1 MKPVDGYKSEA
12 RSNGYPMLPKGL
24 YIAGIQNVKIEG
36 TEPDQRLV
44 LRLDIIEGEYT
55 AYYTKRYNNDASAG
69 GRYEVKYKGD
79 YRIQIPNQA
88 NPKREH
94 FDWDLRALNNAMWAI
109 EDSNDGYH
117 WDWNEA
123 GLRGKMVG
131 INVREGSFNGVP
143 YTQIG
148 RLESVKMIREGKC
161 KVMSD
166 MKPRTSGDSDSGRSQ
181 AAAAPSFMVVEE
193 EVPF

>member
-1 MKPVDGYKSEA
+1 MKPINGFKAEA
-12 RSNGYPMLPKGL
+12 PATGYPMLPKGL
-24 YIAGIQNVKIEG
+24 YIAGIQNVKVEG

-44 LRLDIIEGEYT
+44 LRLDIIEGEYA
-55 AYYTKRYNNDASAG
+55 AYYTKRYNSEANAG

-79 YRIQIPNQA
+79 FRIQYPDQN

-94 FDWDLRALNNAMWAI
+94 FDRDLRALSNAIWAI
-109 EDSNDGYH
+109 EDSNDNYH

-123 GLRGKMVG
+123 GLKGKIVG
-131 INVREGSFNGVP
+131 INVRQGSFNGIP
-143 YTQIG
+143 YTTIG

-161 KVMSD
+161 KLMND
-166 MKPRTSGDSDSGRSQ
+166 MKPRTSGDQGSAQGP
-181 AAAAPSFMVVEE
+181 AAAAPTFSVVDE